1 MFNRYTSKQTYR
13 TVPPSLGTPE
23 EARRTVETAEADFE
37 ARLVALSA
45 AVSRE
50 CAEDGIRILRL
61 TGPTCSGK
69 TTAAGKLTEALEAA
83 GLSVYPISLDDF
95 YLDRQ
100 ELEERARARGGTP
113 DYDSADT
120 LDLGAMEAC
129 VRELRGTG
137 ETDIPVFN
145 FTTGNRAGTR
155 HLAVPAEEKPV
166 FLFEGIQA
174 LYPPVT
180 ALFADIPSRSVYIS
194 ALHGLEVA
202 GEIFPPVELRLLR
215 RLVRDEAVR
224 DATPAFTLALWESV
238 RANEETSILPFANG
252 CDYLIDSAMPFELHM
267 LKPYLERLFRD
278 YPVTGRHAVRA
289 EHILASLRVVEGI
302 PSAYLPAGALYREF
316 IPMCL
321 ETDR

>member
-95 YLDRQ
+95 LS
-100 ELEERARARGGTP
+100 GP
-113 DYDSADT
+113 S
-120 LDLGAMEAC
+120 
-129 VRELRGTG
+129 GTG
-137 ETDIPVFN
+137 GASPGARRDAGLRFRRYAGSWCHGSLRPGAAEDGGDRHSGVQFHHGQPR
-145 FTTGNRAGTR
+145 GNAAS
-155 HLAVPAEEKPV
+155 AVPAGEKPV

-180 ALFADIPSRSVYIS
+180 ALFADIPSPQRVYFGFARVGGSRRDFS
-194 ALHGLEVA
+194 AGGVA
-202 GEIFPPVELRLLR
+202 PSAPTGAGRGGTGRDPRLYPGT
-215 RLVRDEAVR
+215 V
-224 DATPAFTLALWESV
+224 ESV
-238 RANEETSILPFANG
+238 RANEETSILPL
-252 CDYLIDSAMPFELHM
+252 CQRMRLSIDSAMPFELHM
-267 LKPYLERLFRD
+267 LKPYR
-278 YPVTGRHAVRA
+278 
-289 EHILASLRVVEGI
+289 
-302 PSAYLPAGALYREF
+302 SACSGTTP
-316 IPMCL
+316 
-321 ETDR
+321 

>member
-129 VRELRGTG
+129 VRELRRTG

-155 HLAVPAEEKPV
+155 HLAVPAGKKPV

-202 GEIFPPVELRLLR
+202 GGGMQGSRITDCYL
-215 RLVRDEAVR
+215 
-224 DATPAFTLALWESV
+224 SV
-238 RANEETSILPFANG
+238 SRHIGINSR
-252 CDYLIDSAMPFELHM
+252 YSA
-267 LKPYLERLFRD
+267 
-278 YPVTGRHAVRA
+278 
-289 EHILASLRVVEGI
+289 
-302 PSAYLPAGALYREF
+302 PAGRYADGMPSTARSDAR
-316 IPMCL
+316 ICSAR
-321 ETDR
+321 TA

>member
-1 MFNRYTSKQTYR
+1 MREPARLAVLPAKEETDCSTD
-13 TVPPSLGTPE
+13 THPSRLIGRFRRRWERLE

-129 VRELRGTG
+129 VRELRRTG

-155 HLAVPAEEKPV
+155 HRLSPPGKSRCSCLRNTGTVPARDGAVCRHPV
-166 FLFEGIQA
+166 PQRVYFGFARVGGSRRDFSA
-174 LYPPVT
+174 GGVAPSAPTGAGRGGTGRDPRLYPWHCGECPCQRG
-180 ALFADIPSRSVYIS
+180 DIN
-194 ALHGLEVA
+194 
-202 GEIFPPVELRLLR
+202 PPLCQRMRLS
-215 RLVRDEAVR
+215 D
-224 DATPAFTLALWESV
+224 
-238 RANEETSILPFANG
+238 
-252 CDYLIDSAMPFELHM
+252 
-267 LKPYLERLFRD
+267 
-278 YPVTGRHAVRA
+278 
-289 EHILASLRVVEGI
+289 
-302 PSAYLPAGALYREF
+302 
-316 IPMCL
+316 
-321 ETDR
+321 

>member
-1 MFNRYTSKQTYR
+1 
-13 TVPPSLGTPE
+13 
-23 EARRTVETAEADFE
+23 
-37 ARLVALSA
+37 
-45 AVSRE
+45 
-50 CAEDGIRILRL
+50 
-61 TGPTCSGK
+61 
-69 TTAAGKLTEALEAA
+69 
-83 GLSVYPISLDDF
+83 
-95 YLDRQ
+95 
-100 ELEERARARGGTP
+100 
-113 DYDSADT
+113 
-120 LDLGAMEAC
+120 MEAC

-289 EHILASLRVVEGI
+289 EHILASLRAVEGI

-321 ETDR
+321 ETDG